1 MTPSSDKPCYKVL
14 LTLLIAPLLLGTK
27 SMPATV
33 KLCESQEPIQEELE
47 KKGVGSN
54 FR

>member
-1 MTPSSDKPCYKVL
+1 MTPSSDKHCYKVL